1 MNASSPLVRI
11 VLSLLTFSTFCCD
24 ILAQNRRAPS
34 GGQLGVV
41 VDDRLSC
48 LREAPD
54 LSAKLLQRIRRG
66 RLVAIRAF
74 KRSDDGVVFFRV
86 KVTRRT
92 SGWLQ
97 REAVVVPS
105 QKRED
110 ERLWRLIESSEQFDR
125 IARAR
130 IFLDMFPR
138 SPLRPAVLLL
148 YGDAAA
154 AAATGLSR
162 DAVRRLDNDEM
173 IAAAA
178 PEFSYFLNYN
188 GLDRYNRQGIRFG
201 FDPFRKQFYYTGAAW
216 REILRRYPQSP
227 EAAEA
232 RQRLS
237 RTAVGKG
244 TSGP

>member
-1 MNASSPLVRI
+1 MNTSSPLVRI
-11 VLSLLTFSTFCCD
+11 ILSLLTFSTFCTD

-34 GGQLGVV
+34 GGRLAVV
-41 VDDRLSC
+41 VDERLSC

-66 RLVAIRAF
+66 RLVAIRGF
-74 KRSDDGVVFFRV
+74 RRSHDGVVFFRV
-86 KVTRRT
+86 KLTQRT

-110 ERLWRLIESSEQFDR
+110 ERLLRLIEDSEEFDR

-138 SPLRPAVLLL
+138 SPLRPTVLLL

-154 AAATGLSR
+154 AAASRLSR
-162 DAVRRLDNDEM
+162 DAVRRLDKDEM
-173 IAAAA
+173 VASGA
-178 PEFSYFLNYN
+178 PEHSYFLNYA
-188 GLDRYNRQGIRFG
+188 GLDRYNRQGIRFW

-216 REILRRYPQSP
+216 NEIVRRYPQSP

-232 RQRLS
+232 RQRVS
-237 RTAVGKG
+237 RQ
-244 TSGP
+244 SSQ